1 MDDGNRS
8 GTQVLRLWPGGELV
22 AQAYKTEKDLREGF
36 QLTVMNVLAFPIT
49 EKEGEREKR
58 AYLVIT
64 GNKTAKG
71 WMRNE
76 IRNSDSTTLTPGS
89 VRIKLPELEEMQPH
103 D

>member
-1 MDDGNRS
+1 MTVMECS
-8 GTQVLRLWPGGELV
+8 L
-22 AQAYKTEKDLREGF
+22 F
-36 QLTVMNVLAFPIT
+36 QLQR
-49 EKEGEREKR
+49 KERERKKR
-58 AYLVIT
+58 AYQVIT

-89 VRIKLPELEEMQPH
+89 VRIKLPELQEMQPH